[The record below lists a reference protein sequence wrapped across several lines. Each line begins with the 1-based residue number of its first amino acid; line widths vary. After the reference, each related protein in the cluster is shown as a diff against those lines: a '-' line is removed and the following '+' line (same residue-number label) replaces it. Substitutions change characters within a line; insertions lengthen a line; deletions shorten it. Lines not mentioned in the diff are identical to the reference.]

1 MQYPPETDFRERA
14 FRFTCDVFDFCEELA
29 QVPGMA
35 RRVAYQLF
43 DAVSSI
49 GANLEEAKGAYS
61 PRDFASKNS
70 ISLKEARE
78 SKYWLRLA
86 EAKSLGDKKRR
97 QRLLKESDEWVAMLT
112 TGVKNLQTNPDPER
126 QL

>member
-49 GANLEEAKGAYS
+49 GANLEEAKAAYS
-61 PRDFASKNS
+61 PRDFTSKNS

-86 EAKSLGDKKRR
+86 EAKSPGNKERR

-112 TGVKNLQTNPDPER
+112 SGVKHLQTDHGSST
-126 QL
+126 